1 MSEKFNKLWKL
12 SVSWECS
19 PRELFYHKD
28 NKSCCYKIAVF
39 FCLILFYTEVF
50 VLGYVVIK
58 FVIYEKQWD
67 IIRQDFWITF
77 VLYSDEPKK
86 PI

>member
-1 MSEKFNKLWKL
+1 
-12 SVSWECS
+12 
-19 PRELFYHKD
+19 
-28 NKSCCYKIAVF
+28 
-39 FCLILFYTEVF
+39 LFYTEVF